1 MWNQRLR
8 PSIRAVGSPARSEP
22 HLGDPS
28 KRMSRGSGRRYALWA
43 VPLGRSPCEPRA
55 AAPLLSI
62 RARHVG
68 TPSKRK
74 SRGSGRRY
82 AQWTVSHVG
91 TTRKRKR
98 AGPSDAAEQTR
109 DREPRYGTGR
119 AAGWRRGQAPV
130 GLREPHRG
138 VGFTASQAASP
149 FQESL

>member
-1 MWNQRLR
+1 M
-8 PSIRAVGSPARSEP
+8 
-22 HLGDPS
+22 
-28 KRMSRGSGRRYALWA
+28 
-43 VPLGRSPCEPRA
+43 
-55 AAPLLSI
+55 
-62 RARHVG
+62 
-68 TPSKRK
+68 

-130 GLREPHRG
+130 GLREPRRG